1 MSNNG
6 RRIQK
11 CTRLTKRRAYWI
23 EVLVSHIIR
32 LAIKIALTI
41 AYGKMFN
48 LLGLDLGIGT
58 TILAWLTSY
67 WLASKLFAFVIY
79 RFMPEDVQNQI
90 YPWQADQKPEVYGI
104 IGAISQLLFYTT
116 DENKESS

>member
-11 CTRLTKRRAYWI
+11 WTRLTKRRVYWI
-23 EVLVSHIIR
+23 EVLASHIIR

-41 AYGKMFN
+41 EYNKMFN
-48 LLGLDLGIGT
+48 LLGLDLGIGA

-79 RFMPEDVQNQI
+79 RFMPENVQNQI
-90 YPWQADQKPEVYGI
+90 YPWQADQKPAIYGI
-104 IGAISQLLFYTT
+104 IGAISQLLFHTT

>member
-1 MSNNG
+1 MNNNG

-11 CTRLTKRRAYWI
+11 WTRLTKRHIHWI
-23 EVLVSHIIR
+23 GVLVSHIIR

-41 AYGKMFN
+41 GYTQMFN

-79 RFMPEDVQNQI
+79 RFMPEDVKNEI
-90 YPWQADQKPEVYGI
+90 YPWQADQRLDIYGI
-104 IGAISQLLFYTT
+104 IESLSQLLLYTT
-116 DENKESS
+116 DETKESS